1 MLTGA
6 TKTSVSPMTAN
17 RRMQRIGYRY
27 GVWKKAVYLDG
38 HERDDVKRYREQ
50 FCAAFLGHSSQ
61 MRFYSCESM
70 GQVNMPIDMTAP
82 EVVWVTHDESVFYAN
97 DDGGRGWSND
107 DERPD
112 LHKKGRGRSIMVSD
126 FSARAMYD
134 SSTVTKGTLLNDHV
148 MKQIHGD
155 VLVASKAM
163 HPEYIAL
170 FTFDQSTNH
179 TACAVDALRATSMN
193 MIPGGAQALLRPGF
207 YNGTVQEM
215 VIGADSHFAG
225 QAKGLK
231 QVLSEHGIDI
241 TARKIKIKQD
251 RRLLCPPLHGVTPG
265 LWLKIRSWK
274 RQLSQR
280 AIFVPPQVP
289 LRVEPDR
296 VVLRFARLNC
306 DYSFVGLQLCV
317 SKSLESLP
325 LSSIRKFFRRC
336 FHFIQSYSYGCDYKL
351 TKFVHKKYKSHRRIP
366 ESILHEK
373 D

>member
-70 GQVNMPIDMTAP
+70 EQVNMPIDMTAP

-126 FSARAMYD
+126 FSARAMHD
-134 SSTVTKGTLLNDHV
+134 SSAVTKGTLLNDHV

-155 VLVASKAM
+155 VFVASKAM

-193 MIPGGAQALLRPGF
+193 MSPGGAQALLRPGF

-215 VIGADSHFAG
+215 VIGADSHYAG

-241 TARKIKIKQD
+241 TARKIKIKCTAKD
-251 RRLLCPPLHGVTPG
+251 ADVNSG
-265 LWLKIRSWK
+265 KIVDCCARHCMASH
-274 RQLSQR
+274 
-280 AIFVPPQVP
+280 
-289 LRVEPDR
+289 PD
-296 VVLRFARLNC
+296 F
-306 DYSFVGLQLCV
+306 G
-317 SKSLESLP
+317 SKFDLG
-325 LSSIRKFFRRC
+325 R
-336 FHFIQSYSYGCDYKL
+336 DN
-351 TKFVHKKYKSHRRIP
+351 
-366 ESILHEK
+366 
-373 D
+373 